1 MSQSEVVITSVD
13 TTNAV
18 KELGSKVR
26 TPSRMIES
34 NGKFSQKGQRHNTN
48 IATSKKRN
56 IAYIPAYILVSNE
69 HNKPCH
75 TRKFQ

>member
-48 IATSKKRN
+48 I
-56 IAYIPAYILVSNE
+56 
-69 HNKPCH
+69 
-75 TRKFQ
+75 